1 MLNKIANYDTYLQI
15 CEVQPIAKKIVVS
28 SGATKCT
35 EQINEILRKV
45 RISSFSLYINI
56 FLNLSTTKH
65 KVNKCFYLY

>member
-45 RISSFSLYINI
+45 RISSFSLSLYTIYFYI
-56 FLNLSTTKH
+56 FQPQSTK
-65 KVNKCFYLY
+65 